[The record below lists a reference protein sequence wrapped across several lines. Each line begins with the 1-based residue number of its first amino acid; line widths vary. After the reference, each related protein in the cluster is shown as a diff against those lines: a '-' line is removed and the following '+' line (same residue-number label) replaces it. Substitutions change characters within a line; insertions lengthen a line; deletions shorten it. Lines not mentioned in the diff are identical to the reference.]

1 MRQTITPTVAEKA
14 EWSRMATAAYKARR
28 NAIGHRF
35 SVAASLPRDGAM
47 DLSRFDA
54 LMSEYRSWLIDG
66 FPTEPNHTAEA
77 FADAFGDYPALMLA
91 ALWRTPAA

>member
-1 MRQTITPTVAEKA
+1 MSQTITPTAHEKA

-28 NAIGHRF
+28 NPIGHRF

-54 LMSEYRSWLIDG
+54 LQAEYRAWLIDG
-66 FPTEPNHTAEA
+66 FAPEANHTAAA
-77 FADAFGDYPALMLA
+77 FADAFGDYPALMIS
-91 ALWRTPAA
+91 ALGRTRT